1 MLKPELIHIILVFDT
16 FPLSDIKQRIKIYEN
31 GF

>member
-1 MLKPELIHIILVFDT
+1 MLKQEVYHFMLIFDT

-31 GF
+31 DV